1 MAGSSAFDGGRR
13 LKSGVIA
20 FGALIWAAP
29 VFAQPQDPLAPLP
42 TGPAPIVVPSVS
54 QSPSSTPASSEVTP
68 PAAQPT
74 PPPVPVKAIPRDW
87 RGVFDAID
95 AGDWASARAGIA
107 ALPQSVLTPLAKA
120 ELYTAKDSPV
130 IDLAALQA
138 LIAQAPELPEADQL
152 AGMAFKRGATDPIL
166 IYPEKPT
173 VNLGS
178 APVRYRARPVQG
190 EPAAD
195 RLRSMLDPLIKAD
208 DASGAEAQLLLAAP

>member
-42 TGPAPIVVPSVS
+42 TGQAPIAVPSVS
-54 QSPSSTPASSEVTP
+54 QSPANTPGGSEITP

-74 PPPVPVKAIPRDW
+74 PPPAPPRTIPKDW

-107 ALPQSVLTPLAKA
+107 T
-120 ELYTAKDSPV
+120 
-130 IDLAALQA
+130 
-138 LIAQAPELPEADQL
+138 
-152 AGMAFKRGATDPIL
+152 
-166 IYPEKPT
+166 
-173 VNLGS
+173 
-178 APVRYRARPVQG
+178 
-190 EPAAD
+190 
-195 RLRSMLDPLIKAD
+195 
-208 DASGAEAQLLLAAP
+208 

>member
-1 MAGSSAFDGGRR
+1 MAESSAFDGGRR

-54 QSPSSTPASSEVTP
+54 QSPSNTPSSSEVTP
-68 PAAQPT
+68 PAAQPA

-107 ALPQSVLTPLAKA
+107 ILPPGVLTPLAKA

-138 LIAQAPELPEADQL
+138 LIAQAPELPEANQL
-152 AGMAFKRGATDPIL
+152 AAMAFKRGATDPIL
-166 IYPEKPT
+166 VYPEKPT
-173 VNLGS
+173 MNLGS
-178 APVRYRARPVQG
+178 APVRHRARPVQG

-195 RLRSMLDPLIKAD
+195 QLRSALDPLIKAD
-208 DASGAEAQLLLAAP
+208 DASGAE